1 MGGYTE
7 KERPTVTE
15 QFNVSDQRTMDEVI
29 KWLMETEHIPS
40 FCTTC
45 YREGRIGDRFMS
57 LCKNGQIV
65 NSCTPNALM
74 TLTEYLTDYASE
86 ETREL
91 GYRLIDEELKK
102 IPKEKVRRIAVEHI
116 EAIKN
121 SDKRNFRF

>member
-1 MGGYTE
+1 
-7 KERPTVTE
+7 
-15 QFNVSDQRTMDEVI
+15 
-29 KWLMETEHIPS
+29 
-40 FCTTC
+40 
-45 YREGRIGDRFMS
+45 MS

>member
-7 KERPTVTE
+7 KERPTDTE
-15 QFNVSDQRTMDEVI
+15 QFNVSDKRTMDEVI

-91 GYRLIDEELKK
+91 GYRLIDEE
-102 IPKEKVRRIAVEHI
+102 
-116 EAIKN
+116 
-121 SDKRNFRF
+121 